1 MRCEIKEPRC
11 VPGGSTGQSKAEKVH
26 ALSSASSSRSA
37 IGYFVKDDGNNLA
50 KEIHKFKG
58 MITWL
63 FLIAHP

>member
-1 MRCEIKEPRC
+1 MVLC
-11 VPGGSTGQSKAEKVH
+11 VSYVHNRQSKAEKVH